1 MKLLLHLILSVSWLW
16 GSPSGHSSVEG
27 FSSISWVF
35 TTPCA
40 SASAELPEMRLK
52 SHRQLLLQRP
62 PVEVTFQES
71 RMTEN
76 PSLNVRRSM
85 LTSSRLFFRRK
96 RAAGDGDCRV
106 DDALTAFFFFIIALA
121 N

>member
-27 FSSISWVF
+27 FSFLFFLGLYDALCFSLDRI
-35 TTPCA
+35 TRN
-40 SASAELPEMRLK
+40 EIK

-85 LTSSRLFFRRK
+85 LTSSRIFFRRK

-106 DDALTAFFFFIIALA
+106 DDALTAIFFFNHSFS
-121 N
+121 